1 MATTIPQFEAAAILV
16 DQHLQKELSS
26 VRAGRATV
34 SLLDEV
40 KVEAYGVRVPLQQL
54 ASIAVPE
61 PRQLLVTPFD
71 PQTAKDIERALQA
84 ADLGVSVAVEG
95 KALRLSIPPLTEERR
110 KELVKV
116 VKQKL
121 EAARVRLRQVRDEQ
135 REATIATERAGQM
148 GEDEKFNQLK
158 EIDERAKHWQDQLG
172 AKAEAK
178 EAEIMKV

>member
-1 MATTIPQFEAAAILV
+1 
-16 DQHLQKELSS
+16 
-26 VRAGRATV
+26 
-34 SLLDEV
+34 
-40 KVEAYGVRVPLQQL
+40 
-54 ASIAVPE
+54 
-61 PRQLLVTPFD
+61 
-71 PQTAKDIERALQA
+71 
-84 ADLGVSVAVEG
+84 VAVEG
-95 KALRLSIPPLTEERR
+95 KALRLNIPPLTEERR

-135 REATIATERAGQM
+135 REATITAERAGQM

-178 EAEIMKV
+178 EVEIMKV